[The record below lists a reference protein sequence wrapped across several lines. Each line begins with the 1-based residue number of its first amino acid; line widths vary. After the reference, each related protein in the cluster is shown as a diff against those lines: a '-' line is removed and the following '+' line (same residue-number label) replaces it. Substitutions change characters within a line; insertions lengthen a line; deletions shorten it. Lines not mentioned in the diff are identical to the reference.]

1 MAPGWGGAGSE
12 EVGSATAWI
21 GGLEGAVAVAV
32 VVAGADGG
40 CEGAL
45 ASDSIAVAGLGCEV
59 VACVPSSSLLEF
71 TGAEL

>member
-1 MAPGWGGAGSE
+1 MT
-12 EVGSATAWI
+12 VD
-21 GGLEGAVAVAV
+21 V

-45 ASDSIAVAGLGCEV
+45 ASDSIAVAGSGCEV
-59 VACVPSSSLLEF
+59 VACVPSSSWLEL